1 MSQLSIIIQGIK
13 KRLRPVKY
21 ILLKMKYTL
30 FCLFSRFN
38 SAENCCLCDSKSSIL
53 FITHSLGGGTYQFE
67 KNFIKERVKEKI
79 FVLRIISYGQNICY
93 VLENQMNGKKFY
105 IFPTKLQQIFSTK
118 YQKVIIN
125 SLVQNYDL
133 FNFIDLLLEYKIKYP
148 EVEYTYHVH
157 DFHCICP
164 SLNLVVKNWYCNLS
178 CKKHNCFFDKFIYGY
193 DGDIGSWRRIWE
205 KLLLH
210 TDKIV
215 CFSESSKQILVSVYP
230 SVEQLKILVLPHDM
244 SYSNFSPVVVEKS
257 DSINIGIIG
266 ACSYIPK
273 GQLVIER
280 LFREVSH
287 DVCFSMIGSYKR
299 KFQCDRDNVSW
310 YGKYRQQELQT
321 IVEKSGVNLVI
332 FPSVCPE
339 TFSYLIS
346 EIIQMDIPI
355 LCFDIG
361 AQGEKVKAY
370 KKGYVC
376 RNIDEML
383 SILGKLNQF

>member
-1 MSQLSIIIQGIK
+1 
-13 KRLRPVKY
+13 
-21 ILLKMKYTL
+21 
-30 FCLFSRFN
+30 
-38 SAENCCLCDSKSSIL
+38 
-53 FITHSLGGGTYQFE
+53 
-67 KNFIKERVKEKI
+67 
-79 FVLRIISYGQNICY
+79 
-93 VLENQMNGKKFY
+93 
-105 IFPTKLQQIFSTK
+105 
-118 YQKVIIN
+118 
-125 SLVQNYDL
+125 
-133 FNFIDLLLEYKIKYP
+133 
-148 EVEYTYHVH
+148 
-157 DFHCICP
+157 
-164 SLNLVVKNWYCNLS
+164 
-178 CKKHNCFFDKFIYGY
+178 
-193 DGDIGSWRRIWE
+193 
-205 KLLLH
+205 
-210 TDKIV
+210 
-215 CFSESSKQILVSVYP
+215 
-230 SVEQLKILVLPHDM
+230 M
-244 SYSNFSPVVVEKS
+244 SYSNFSPVVVEKNN
-257 DSINIGIIG
+257 SINIGIIG

-273 GQLVIER
+273 GKLVIER

-321 IVEKSGVNLVI
+321 IVEKSRVNLVI